1 MRPLDSL
8 RWRRYARSV
17 HMRFTG
23 LLSPSPAGGAPDP
36 SRANLLA
43 RFPWVSTVL
52 LAVAMLAVTILVADL
67 TRLPI
72 RDPDHVVA
80 YRSRVFIIGVGLVLF
95 LILDIGVRGAARAG
109 WRPGRLRTEIA
120 EVWRTR
126 WTRRRLLIAL
136 SAILSFYVT
145 YFAYRNL
152 KSFLPV
158 VREVNFDAALLDLD
172 RALLGGNDP
181 AAFLHSLLGT
191 GVASHVLSSV
201 YLLYLTFVPLSVVAA
216 VAWTRRVA
224 AGVWYVTAVNFN
236 WVLGL
241 LSYYLVP
248 SLGPVFVD
256 PPLADQMPATAVWNL
271 QQILIVDRVRYIDDP
286 MGSGAIQS
294 IAGFASLHVSVL
306 FTAALMAYLLRTRR
320 WLQGTLWALLALT
333 VVATIYFGWHYVVD
347 DIAGFLVG
355 GLSVYLAGLATGW
368 RGLPPSRRRAPA
380 PEARSPGAPV
390 ATGT

>member
-1 MRPLDSL
+1 
-8 RWRRYARSV
+8 
-17 HMRFTG
+17 MRFTG
-23 LLSPSPAGGAPDP
+23 LLSPSPAGGAPDFARGGVFARVP
-36 SRANLLA
+36 YLSGLLLA
-43 RFPWVSTVL
+43 
-52 LAVAMLAVTILVADL
+52 AGMLAVTVLVAEL

-72 RDPDHVVA
+72 RDPDSVVA

-95 LILDIGVRGAARAG
+95 LVLDVAVRGAARAG
-109 WRPGRLRTEIA
+109 WRRGRMRAEIA

-136 SAILSFYVT
+136 SAIVSFYIT

-152 KSFLPV
+152 KSFLPILV
-158 VREVNFDAALLDLD
+158 EANFDAVLLDLD

-181 AAFLHSLLGT
+181 AALLHALLGK
-191 GVASHVLSSV
+191 GLASQVLSSV

-216 VAWTRRVA
+216 VAWARRVA
-224 AGVWYVTAVNFN
+224 VGVWYVTAVNFN

-241 LSYYLVP
+241 ISYYLVP

-271 QQILIVDRVRYIDDP
+271 QQVLLVDRVRFVDDP

-306 FTAALMAYLLRTRR
+306 FTAALMAWLLRARR
-320 WLQGTLWALLALT
+320 ALQAALWALLALT
-333 VVATIYFGWHYVVD
+333 VLATIYFGWHYVID
-347 DIAGFLVG
+347 DVAGVIIG
-355 GLSVYLAGLATGW
+355 ALSVYLAGLATGW
-368 RGLPPSRRRAPA
+368 RGLPSRRRSPSSD
-380 PEARSPGAPV
+380 ARPSAVGAQ
-390 ATGT
+390 AGA

>member
-1 MRPLDSL
+1 
-8 RWRRYARSV
+8 
-17 HMRFTG
+17 MRFTG
-23 LLSPSPAGGAPDP
+23 PLSPSPAGGAPNAP
-36 SRANLLA
+36 QTGVLGRHPHLSGLLLA
-43 RFPWVSTVL
+43 
-52 LAVAMLAVTILVADL
+52 AGMLGLTLLVAWL

-72 RDPDHVVA
+72 HDPDSVVA
-80 YRSRVFIIGVGLVLF
+80 YRSRVFIIVSSLVLF
-95 LILDIGVRGAARAG
+95 LVLDVVVRGAARAS
-109 WRPGRLRTEIA
+109 WRLADMPAQIA
-120 EVWRTR
+120 AVRRTR

-136 SAILSFYVT
+136 TAILSFYIT

-158 VREVNFDAALLDLD
+158 LREANFDSVLLDLD
-172 RALLGGNDP
+172 RAMLGGYDP
-181 AAFLHSLLGT
+181 AALLHSLLGK

-201 YLLYLTFVPLSVVAA
+201 YLLYLSFVPLSVVAA

-271 QQILIVDRVRYIDDP
+271 QQILLVDRVRFIDDP
-286 MGSGAIQS
+286 MGSGGLQS

-306 FTAALMAYLLRTRR
+306 FTAALMAYLLRARR
-320 WLQGTLWALLALT
+320 LLQFALWAMLGLT
-333 VVATIYFGWHYVVD
+333 VIATIYFGWHYVVD
-347 DIAGFLVG
+347 DIAGLAIG
-355 GLSVYLAGLATGW
+355 GLSVYLAGMATGW
-368 RGLPPSRRRAPA
+368 RGLPRPRARA
-380 PEARSPGAPV
+380 SSPEAAPPGAP
-390 ATGT
+390 AASAG